1 MKTLEDY
8 HDLYLLTDVLLLAD
22 VFETFRKTC
31 LRHYSLDPAHSY
43 TAPGFAWQAALKM
56 TGVNLDLMSDNDMY
70 LFCEPGGVSVISQ
83 RFSERN
89 DVAQSS
95 RDDQAEIEKNH
106 PIYLDVNNLYGWV
119 MSQHMP
125 VSGFYWVGGDEMDA
139 LMVVMK
145 QFGNNTADAMT
156 AGKESVIKL
165 YDFLLY

>member
-8 HDLYLLTDVLLLAD
+8 HDLYLLNDVRLLAD

-31 LRHYSLDPAHSY
+31 LRHYSLDPAYSY

-70 LFCEPGGVSVISQ
+70 LFCEQGIRGGVSVISQ
-83 RFSERN
+83 RFAECN
-89 DVAQSS
+89 DQSS
-95 RDDQAEIEKNH
+95 RDDPAEREKSH
-106 PIYLDVNNLYGWV
+106 LIYLDANNLYGWA

-139 LMVVMK
+139 IMIGMT
-145 QFGNNTADAMT
+145 QFENIPADSIVD
-156 AGKESVIKL
+156 KESAIQ
-165 YDFLLY
+165 